1 MVWFVLQEI
10 SGPVVDG
17 NDPTGHIISTTIGGK
32 NGEPKQ
38 VSIVESREYLFVNLW
53 FISFCSFILL
63 TVLSIKI

>member
-1 MVWFVLQEI
+1 MWYISQEI

-38 VSIVESREYLFVNLW
+38 VSILGSTYVLL
-53 FISFCSFILL
+53 SFSFPF
-63 TVLSIKI
+63 